1 MLCNI
6 IMFTDWATITNIG
19 CTVITVYAQ
28 DNNICIFYIP
38 KLLKTPRPTFHQ
50 QPLELHAY
58 AGDPSLCAVTY
69 IEQYITV
76 TQSIR
81 NKENNFFISY
91 VQPYKPV
98 TSTTIARCVTD
109 VLEKSGINITT
120 FRAHSTRSASS
131 SKVSKCSNLSLK
143 EIAKAAG
150 WSNTQTFARYY
161 NKEIIDENFGSS
173 FLNNI

>member
-1 MLCNI
+1 MHR
-6 IMFTDWATITNIG
+6 
-19 CTVITVYAQ
+19 

-81 NKENNFFISY
+81 NKENN
-91 VQPYKPV
+91 
-98 TSTTIARCVTD
+98 
-109 VLEKSGINITT
+109 
-120 FRAHSTRSASS
+120 
-131 SKVSKCSNLSLK
+131 SLL
-143 EIAKAAG
+143 AMY
-150 WSNTQTFARYY
+150 SR
-161 NKEIIDENFGSS
+161 IIQLHLPLLHDGSPMY
-173 FLNNI
+173 